1 VCAVGPEQYSK
12 RACAIRIQHWCRNS
26 GPCPSRD
33 RRLKTTA
40 LSGQARTLRLYSELR
55 FEEGEIDYLEVLA
68 ALAMRTGDGLQAMR
82 LLTASGRLRGELG
95 SPLPPVDEL
104 EQRIDAERDAR
115 LLIGDAEAD
124 RAERESAQTSLHDVV
139 TEILEPRLASRRPAS
154 EPAGRCRSQRG
165 QGRRRDLRA
174 IRRNHGHE

>member
-1 VCAVGPEQYSK
+1 MVPHSWRSGFGAEPDGLSARSTSRLPDRRASDEDWRLSVLQARERQRQGAPVCAVGPEQYPK

-104 EQRIDAERDAR
+104 EQRIDA
-115 LLIGDAEAD
+115 
-124 RAERESAQTSLHDVV
+124 
-139 TEILEPRLASRRPAS
+139 
-154 EPAGRCRSQRG
+154 
-165 QGRRRDLRA
+165 
-174 IRRNHGHE
+174 